1 MWQSGDELPQPDC
14 FPNGKDELTVFKTLV
29 LLRIIRDKRINNDQL
44 ETLKFLARKYFIEQ
58 SAKIDNLDI
67 NGYRV
72 DNPDLGKTGNRPD
85 RIDPETTRIIAALL
99 HNLCPGGT
107 RTKDGLFFI
116 PPPLPTSYHKIVQ
129 LEDWTSST
137 IQCAGVQPSNEELVD
152 ALIERGSTIGQYVQ
166 FAPVPPILIS
176 YLYTH
181 EGCEGIVTL
190 QENVVMVCTKEGG
203 YLIIAR
209 NTDGKVELQTR
220 HANAK
225 GEFHAPKAIFS
236 SNIKKGG
243 PNGQN
248 LLRVV
253 YFTFSSQMME
263 WLDKM
268 YTDHMTQNKSDS
280 RHCNGRLVW
289 PRGNSRNKT
298 NQEITECVID
308 IDDDDEI

>member
-1 MWQSGDELPQPDC
+1 MHYLSLFRPDC
-14 FPNGKDELTVFKTLV
+14 FPEGKDELTVFTILV
-29 LLRIIRDKRINNDQL
+29 HFRIFRDKCISNDQL
-44 ETLKFLARKYFIEQ
+44 QTLKFLARKYIIEQ
-58 SAKIDNLDI
+58 SAKIDNLDTD
-67 NGYRV
+67 GYRC
-72 DNPDLGKTGNRPD
+72 DNPDLGGTGNKPD
-85 RIDPETTRIIAALL
+85 MIDQERTRIIAALL
-99 HNLCPGGT
+99 NKLCPGGT

-116 PPPLPTSYHKIVQ
+116 PPPLPASYHKIVQ

-137 IQCAGVQPSNEELVD
+137 IQCTGVRPSIEELVN
-152 ALIERGSTIGQYVQ
+152 ALIDLGSTIGRFVQ
-166 FAPVPPILIS
+166 FDLVPPELIS

-181 EGCEGIVTL
+181 EGCEGLVTL
-190 QENVVMVCTKEGG
+190 QDNVVMVCTKEGG
-203 YLIIAR
+203 DLIIAR

-220 HANAK
+220 RANAK
-225 GEFHAPKAIFS
+225 GEFHAPKEIFS
-236 SNIKKGG
+236 RNIKKKG

-253 YFTFSSQMME
+253 YFTFSQRWVKWADRMF
-263 WLDKM
+263 
-268 YTDHMTQNKSDS
+268 TDHMTQNKSDS